1 MILSSILATLPITMS
16 TSSDTHIEN
25 PLVDNLIED
34 EAEKD
39 VLLAKPTCFVIF
51 GKPVSEFKSKIF

>member
-1 MILSSILATLPITMS
+1 MS
-16 TSSDTHIEN
+16 TSSDTHKTEY

-34 EAEKD
+34 EADKD

-51 GKPVSEFKSKIF
+51 GKPVSCPKFKLKY